1 MKDVLM
7 FYLDD
12 CGYCR
17 NARLALDELFA
28 ETPAYRDLKITKIEE
43 SREPELADRY
53 DYYAVPSFFVDGEKR
68 FEGAYRHALRGHQ
81 GRREGRAGLRAAGIT
96 EHKGQKQPGGP
107 QKAVRL
113 AVSFPPDADLI
124 PIPDGKQTKIC
135 GTERR
140 RTWRTVQRG
149 RVMVKE
155 PPQVGTIPAAEI
167 VLFYLGIR
175 INIRRS
181 RRR

>member
-53 DYYAVPSFFVDGEKR
+53 DYYAVPSFFVDGKS
-68 FEGAYRHALRGHQ
+68 ALRRISACATGTS
-81 GRREGRAGLRAAGIT
+81 R
-96 EHKGQKQPGGP
+96 
-107 QKAVRL
+107 
-113 AVSFPPDADLI
+113 PP
-124 PIPDGKQTKIC
+124 
-135 GTERR
+135 
-140 RTWRTVQRG
+140 
-149 RVMVKE
+149 
-155 PPQVGTIPAAEI
+155 
-167 VLFYLGIR
+167 
-175 INIRRS
+175 
-181 RRR
+181 